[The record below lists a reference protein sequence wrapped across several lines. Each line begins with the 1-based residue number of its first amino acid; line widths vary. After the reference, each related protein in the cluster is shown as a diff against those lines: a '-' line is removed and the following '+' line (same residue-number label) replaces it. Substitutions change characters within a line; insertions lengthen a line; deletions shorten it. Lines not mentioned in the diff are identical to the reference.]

1 MLKRSQRVTPAIL
14 GSMVSLAVLTACGN
28 DDVDANVFETVEQC
42 AASGQYTQAEC
53 QQYFD
58 EAKAADAASSPAYA
72 NQADCEDEF
81 GSGRCAQGPETDV
94 VHHYHSYHPISTA
107 ILIGASRA
115 MPLYRPYVNR
125 SYGAYTTAN
134 GFHVSNSVGRTR
146 FSSSVLSSR
155 PSRSTT
161 TLSRGGFGR
170 MSRAASS

>member
-115 MPLYRPYVNR
+115 YEPSALAVITFLITWGCMGVIQLLGRGR
-125 SYGAYTTAN
+125 RGSISASAY
-134 GFHVSNSVGRTR
+134 
-146 FSSSVLSSR
+146 
-155 PSRSTT
+155 
-161 TLSRGGFGR
+161 
-170 MSRAASS
+170 